1 MGSFSI
7 WHWLVVLV
15 VVLLVFGARKLPSV
29 ATDLAQG
36 IKNFKKGLA
45 DKDEPK
51 PIESSATQG
60 REAQGSDQTTKD
72 KVA

>member
-1 MGSFSI
+1 MGTFSI

-45 DKDEPK
+45 DKEEPK
-51 PIESSATQG
+51 PIENASGQA
-60 REAQGSDQTTKD
+60 REAQGSEQATKD